1 MKFKTIILL
10 IMSMGVLLMIGG
22 CGGNKTEATNATG
35 NTTNSVQSSAS
46 HESLKGKKVLI
57 AYYSWSG
64 HTKQVAEQIQKE
76 IGGDLFEIK
85 TVQPYPNEHGAASDV
100 AKKELDANARPEL
113 STKVANMA
121 DYDVIV
127 LGYPIWWYTSPM
139 AVNTFLES
147 YDLKGKVIV
156 PFCTS
161 GGYGVEK
168 SVADIR
174 KVVGDVEVR
183 DGLLA
188 NDQSTI
194 DPWLKKSGLL

>member
-35 NTTNSVQSSAS
+35 NTSSNVQSSAS

-57 AYYSWSG
+57 AYYSWSR

-85 TVQPYPNEHGAASDV
+85 TVNPYPNEHGAASDV

-113 STKVANMA
+113 NTKVANMA

-127 LGYPIWWYTSPM
+127 LGYPIWWYTAPM